1 MTTGI
6 LPRVAEPY
14 TQVTDRV
21 ASDTDAHP
29 LTEPEATALLA
40 LARRVAH
47 TSDDRRAAP
56 LVCYLLG
63 QLTADEED
71 GETRVRLIEELAAR
85 LFPEP

>member
-1 MTTGI
+1 
-6 LPRVAEPY
+6 VADPY

-21 ASDTDAHP
+21 AAETDAHR
-29 LTEPEATALLA
+29 LTEDEATALLA

-63 QLTADEED
+63 QLTAEEED
-71 GETRVRLIEELAAR
+71 GPTRVQVIEELAAR
-85 LFPEP
+85 LFPEG